1 MSNVRKIADILENS
15 LEKVQTDTATDELIV
30 NTFIKQL
37 SAYEEKVRKEISER
51 SKIGGAK

>member
-37 SAYEEKVRKEISER
+37 SAYEEKVRKEIFE